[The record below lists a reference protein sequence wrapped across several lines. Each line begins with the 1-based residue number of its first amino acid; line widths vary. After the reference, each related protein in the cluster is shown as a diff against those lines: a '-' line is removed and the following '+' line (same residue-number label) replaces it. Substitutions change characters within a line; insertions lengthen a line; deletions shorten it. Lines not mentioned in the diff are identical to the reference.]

1 MAAKKKLTEKQKRF
15 CDFYIKYGEAVK
27 AAIEAGYT
35 KNYANAQS
43 YRMLEDV
50 GLKEYIDAR
59 LQQLASERIAGADEV
74 LRYLTAV
81 LRGQQ
86 KEPIPMLCGDG
97 CQRLVSKDVGAKER
111 IKAAEL
117 LAKRYGLLTEN
128 VNLTGDVGVQIIDDI
143 PKNNS

>member
-1 MAAKKKLTEKQKRF
+1 MAAKKMTEKQKKF
-15 CDFYIKYGEAVK
+15 CDFYIKYGEATR
-27 AAIEAGYT
+27 AAKEAGYSAKT
-35 KNYANAQS
+35 AYSIGDENLKKPELQS
-43 YRMLEDV
+43 
-50 GLKEYIDAR
+50 YIDAR

-81 LRGQQ
+81 LRGRY
-86 KEPIPMLCGDG
+86 KEPIPLLCGEG
-97 CQRLVSKDVGAKER
+97 VQKIVQKEVGAKER

-143 PKNNS
+143 PKDTG